1 MKSSSISGNGNN
13 FCNAIEGEFEAV
25 TLINEINK
33 ERKRRGLSVIPAA
46 DDMCVTALM
55 KGFTQKV
62 GLSRYQILEFDCI
75 FHFALR
81 LPINDTIM
89 S

>member
-1 MKSSSISGNGNN
+1 MQSSSISSGNGNN

-46 DDMCVTALM
+46 DDMCVTALI

-62 GLSRYQILEFDCI
+62 G
-75 FHFALR
+75 
-81 LPINDTIM
+81 
-89 S
+89 

>member
-75 FHFALR
+75 RIFALR

>member
-1 MKSSSISGNGNN
+1 MKSSSISSGNGND
-13 FCNAIEGEFEAV
+13 FCNAIEEEFEAV

-46 DDMCVTALM
+46 NDMCVTALM

-62 GLSRYQILEFDCI
+62 GKSQVLKYWILIALEF
-75 FHFALR
+75 F
-81 LPINDTIM
+81 P
-89 S
+89 

>member
-75 FHFALR
+75 RISFCPEIA
-81 LPINDTIM
+81 NQ
-89 S
+89 